1 MLRRTARARIQD
13 VAKAAGVSAI
23 TVSRALREPDRVAEA
38 TRRMVLREVARLG
51 YVPDLVAGAL
61 ASRRSRVIGAVV
73 PTIAGAMF
81 ADTVQG
87 MSDALHAEGYQ
98 LLLGA
103 HGYDLA
109 AELALVQAFI
119 GRRADGLILTGAQH
133 APATRRVLA
142 ACGAPVVETWDIG
155 RAPLDM
161 TVGFSNFRAAR
172 AMAEHLAARGYRR
185 LAFVSGVLR
194 GHDRSRPRRD
204 GFRAGLAG
212 GPASLVELHMADGS
226 GMRSGADAIVELLA
240 REPAVDA
247 AFFVNDIM
255 AAGALMECAR
265 RGWPTPGRVAIAGFG
280 DFEVAAALSPA
291 LTTVRISGYAIGRR
305 AALMLA
311 ARLAGEE
318 VAPATVDLGFE
329 IVARE
334 SA

>member
-1 MLRRTARARIQD
+1 MQRTRRARIED

-23 TVSRALREPDRVAEA
+23 TVSRALREPHRVAEE
-38 TRRMVLREVARLG
+38 TRRAVLRAVSRLG

-61 ASRRSRVIGAVV
+61 ASYRSRVIGAIV

-119 GRRADGLILTGAQH
+119 GRRADGLILTGVQH
-133 APATRRVLA
+133 APATRRILA
-142 ACGAPVVETWDIG
+142 VAAVPVVETWDIG

-172 AMAEHLAARGYRR
+172 AMAEHLVARGYRR
-185 LAFVSGVLR
+185 LAFVSGPLR
-194 GHDRSRPRRD
+194 AHDRSRPRRD
-204 GFRAGLAG
+204 GFRAGAG
-212 GPASLVELHMADGS
+212 GMPLVELHMASGS
-226 GMRSGADAIVELLA
+226 DMRSGANAIVELMA
-240 REPAVDA
+240 REAKVEA
-247 AFFVNDIM
+247 AFFVNDTM
-255 AAGALMECAR
+255 AAGALMECTR
-265 RGWPTPGRVAIAGFG
+265 RGWPMPGRVAIAGFG
-280 DFEVAAALSPA
+280 DFEVAAAVAPA
-291 LTTVRISGYAIGRR
+291 LTTVRISGYEIGRR
-305 AALMLA
+305 AALMLT
-311 ARLAGEE
+311 ARLAGKE
-318 VAPATVDLGFE
+318 VPPATVDLGFE
-329 IVARE
+329 IVARD